1 MLEREDDLRRMDAE
15 NADLKALSS
24 ALKTIKPGIS
34 EKEIETVL
42 AGMKG
47 KEGADRY
54 RALER
59 LKGGELSVNE
69 IEAFFS
75 ALSKVEYRQ
84 AEKNAKSMMSY
95 ESREDE
101 VKNVGELSVLKKAA
115 EASYAKTKSPEDK
128 AIIDLLSSSKFET
141 IDKSEDPKGRT
152 PRPRKMKEVSSE
164 DLQKLVRGA
173 KYLPENS
180 KLRKYLSSFQAVRHH
195 AAESERSALLAD
207 NAKNVKSHMDKAAKQ
222 PPAERKKSE
231 AAVNEATSIVADLA
245 ADVSGNMS
253 T

>member
-84 AEKNAKSMMSY
+84 AEKNVKSMMSY

-101 VKNVGELSVLKKAA
+101 VKNVAELSVLKKAA

-141 IDKSEDPKGRT
+141 IDKSEDPKGRA
-152 PRPRKMKEVSSE
+152 PRPRKIKEISSE

-180 KLRKYLSSFQAVRHH
+180 KLRKYLESFLKAKEGVAR
-195 AAESERSALLAD
+195 SEENGAIAG
-207 NAKNVKSHMDKAAKQ
+207 NAKKVKPLMDRVAKL
-222 PPAERKKSE
+222 PEAERKDTEQKFSKAVRTAGE
-231 AAVNEATSIVADLA
+231 ISGEIAASSLT
-245 ADVSGNMS
+245 
-253 T
+253 